1 MKYRELIINILVLVI
16 GAALGYAYAVK
27 AGPAFRQAQDTARI
41 EIGPTVEKVELRVGD
56 VAPDFTLPSAK
67 GPTYTL
73 SDYRGQKNV
82 VLAFYPLAFTPV

>member
-1 MKYRELIINILVLVI
+1 MKYKELIINIVVLVI

-27 AGPAFRQAQDTARI
+27 AGPALRQAQDTARMESTPIVGKI
-41 EIGPTVEKVELRVGD
+41 ELKVGD
-56 VAPDFTLPSAK
+56 VAPDFTLPSAD
-67 GPTYTL
+67 GSPYTL

>member
-1 MKYRELIINILVLVI
+1 MKYKELIINILVLVI
-16 GAALGYAYAVK
+16 GAVLGYTYAIK
-27 AGPAFRQAQDTARI
+27 AGPARMENT
-41 EIGPTVEKVELRVGD
+41 PTIEKVELKVGD

-73 SDYRGQKNV
+73 SDYRGQKNA

>member
-1 MKYRELIINILVLVI
+1 MKYRELIINIVVLVV

-27 AGPAFRQAQDTARI
+27 AGPALRQAQDTARM
-41 EIGPTVEKVELRVGD
+41 GSTPAFEKVELKVGD